1 VVKILKSVYDRIKN
15 HAERGY
21 PDEVCGL
28 LIGRD
33 GKIDMFIDMFK
44 EARNLNRER
53 SRDRYE
59 LDPLSYIEADDEA
72 RAKGDR
78 IIGIY
83 HSHPDHP
90 PLPSPFDREIASVD
104 YVYIILSIRNGRF
117 HEGRAWILRGE
128 DKDSPFSEEILEVI
142 SDSEVSDAQG

>member
-1 VVKILKSVYDRIKN
+1 MVKILKSVYDEIKN

-21 PDEVCGL
+21 PNEVCGL

-33 GKIDMFIDMFK
+33 GKIDMFK
-44 EARNLNRER
+44 EGRNLNRER
-53 SRDRYE
+53 ARDRYE

-90 PLPSPFDREIASVD
+90 SLPSHFDREIASVD
-104 YVYIILSIRNGRF
+104 YVYIMLSIRNGRF
-117 HEGRAWILRGE
+117 HEGRAWILRGK
-128 DKDSPFSEEILEVI
+128 DKDSLFKEETLEVI